1 MLRDRQLNEE
11 AVLTMHK
18 MFYKDI
24 DGEAAGRYRTG
35 SVIITGSKY
44 AVCKAARIQAEM
56 QRLFIWIKEE
66 RGRYHPLEFAAQL
79 HKRFVFIHPFVD
91 GNGRIARLLMNTS
104 LIQDGYM
111 LAVITPVSRLE
122 YISLLEKAHI
132 DDKPFIEFISLRV
145 LLSEKEIMRLLHI
158 PIPKII

>member
-1 MLRDRQLNEE
+1 MIN
-11 AVLTMHK
+11 
-18 MFYKDI
+18 I
-24 DGEAAGRYRTG
+24 
-35 SVIITGSKY
+35 SKY
-44 AVCKAARIQAEM
+44 AVCKAERIQAEM